1 MEESTSL
8 NFALILFFLLLLTFV
23 AWLADR
29 FVFLPRRKAL
39 ARTRLAEFDAAQGGA
54 PEGQR
59 SARDAEA
66 RAAISQAALRQPI
79 WLEYTAGLFP
89 VIAVVFFLRS
99 FLVEPFKIPSGS
111 MIPTLLVG
119 DLILVNKFTYGVRL
133 PVVHTKLFDVGL
145 PQRGDVMV
153 FRYPRDPS
161 MDYIKRVVG
170 LPGDTVA
177 YLNKRL
183 TINGR
188 PVALEGAGD
197 FYDADR
203 LSYTPQFSEKLGT
216 IDHKILT
223 ELDKPS
229 FISAV
234 DAFPFRERC
243 EYVTAGVTCK
253 VPEGYYFV
261 MGDNRENSLDSRF
274 WGFVPESHIVG
285 KAFFIWMNFGDFKR
299 IGRFH

>member
-29 FVFLPRRKAL
+29 FVFLPRRRAL
-39 ARTRLAEFDAAQGGA
+39 ARTRLAEFDAAQGGLPA
-54 PEGQR
+54 AQR
-59 SARDAEA
+59 GPKDAEA
-66 RAAISQAALRQPI
+66 RAAISQAALRQPL

-119 DLILVNKFTYGVRL
+119 DLILVNKFSYGVRL

-145 PQRGDVMV
+145 PERGDVMV

-170 LPGDTVA
+170 VPGDTVA

-183 TINGR
+183 SINGK
-188 PVALEGAGD
+188 PVDLESAGD
-197 FYDADR
+197 FYDSDR

-216 IDHKILT
+216 NAHKILT

-234 DAFPFRERC
+234 DAFPFRDRC
-243 EYVTAGVTCK
+243 VYVTAGVTCR
-253 VPEGYYFV
+253 VPDGHYFV

>member
-119 DLILVNKFTYGVRL
+119 DLILVNKFSYGVRL

-253 VPEGYYFV
+253 VPEGHYFV

>member
-119 DLILVNKFTYGVRL
+119 DLILVNKFSYGVRL
-133 PVVHTKLFDVGL
+133 PVINKSKRMVGMISLGDVG
-145 PQRGDVMV
+145 Q
-153 FRYPRDPS
+153 FA
-161 MDYIKRVVG
+161 
-170 LPGDTVA
+170 TA
-177 YLNKRL
+177 
-183 TINGR
+183 
-188 PVALEGAGD
+188 E
-197 FYDADR
+197 
-203 LSYTPQFSEKLGT
+203 LSAQYVKSV
-216 IDHKILT
+216 
-223 ELDKPS
+223 
-229 FISAV
+229 SA
-234 DAFPFRERC
+234 
-243 EYVTAGVTCK
+243 
-253 VPEGYYFV
+253 
-261 MGDNRENSLDSRF
+261 
-274 WGFVPESHIVG
+274 H
-285 KAFFIWMNFGDFKR
+285 
-299 IGRFH
+299 H

>member
-1 MEESTSL
+1 VPENNAL
-8 NFALILFFLLLLTFV
+8 NFALILFLLLLATFV
-23 AWLADR
+23 AWVAERL
-29 FVFLPRRKAL
+29 FFLPRRRREAM
-39 ARTRLAEFDAAQGGA
+39 AR
-54 PEGQR
+54 
-59 SARDAEA
+59 AEA
-66 RAAISQAALRQPI
+66 FDRSQASGGTAQVADPAAARMAIIESALRQPA

-99 FLVEPFKIPSGS
+99 FVVEPFKIPSGS

-133 PVVHTKLFDVGL
+133 PLINTKVIDVGS

-161 MDYIKRVVG
+161 MDYIKRVIG
-170 LPGDTVA
+170 LPGDKIS
-177 YLNKRL
+177 YQNKHLKINDVEVPLVDAGEFYDSDRL
-183 TINGR
+183 TYSR
-188 PVALEGAGD
+188 Q
-197 FYDADR
+197 Y
-203 LSYTPQFSEKLGT
+203 SEKLGG

-223 ELDKPS
+223 ELEKPS

-243 EYVTAGVTCK
+243 EYGSAGVTCL
-253 VPEGYYFV
+253 VPDGHYFV

-274 WGFVPESHIVG
+274 WGFVPERNIVG
-285 KAFFIWMNFGDFKR
+285 KAFFIWMNFSDLKR

>member
-1 MEESTSL
+1 MDESTSL
-8 NFALILFFLLLLTFV
+8 NFALILFVLLVVTLV
-23 AWLADR
+23 AWIAER
-29 FVFLPRRKAL
+29 AHFLPRRRREAQ
-39 ARTRLAEFDAAQGGA
+39 RLVEEFDRSQASLSAAGKVSD
-54 PEGQR
+54 P
-59 SARDAEA
+59 DAA
-66 RAAISQAALRQPI
+66 RAAILQKALRQPL

-119 DLILVNKFTYGVRL
+119 DLILVNKYTYGVRL
-133 PVVHTKLFDVGL
+133 PLVHTKILDVGS

-170 LPGDTVA
+170 LPGDKIS
-177 YLNKRL
+177 YQNKRL
-183 TINGR
+183 RINDQEV
-188 PVALEGAGD
+188 PMTDAGE
-197 FYDADR
+197 FYDGER
-203 LSYTPQFSEKLGT
+203 LTYSHQYSEKLGG

-223 ELDKPS
+223 ELEKPS

-234 DAFPFRERC
+234 DAFPFREKC
-243 EYVTAGVTCK
+243 EYDSAGVTCV
-253 VPEGYYFV
+253 VPPGHYFM

-274 WGFVPESHIVG
+274 WGFVPERNIVG
-285 KAFFIWMNFGDFKR
+285 KAFFIWMNFSDLKR
-299 IGRFH
+299 IGRFQ